1 LSPLKSDVLG
11 TVRQEAGPWP
21 KALKTKL
28 SHGGHQTQAHSEQ
41 IVLMMARWEAT
52 PHEKRTKGLKRDL
65 ESYSKKPSELVG
77 KLA

>member
-1 LSPLKSDVLG
+1 MSPLRSDVLG

-28 SHGGHQTQAHSEQ
+28 SHGGHQTQVHSDQ
-41 IVLMMARWEAT
+41 IVLMMSRWEAR
-52 PHEKRTKGLKRDL
+52 PYERHPKGLERDL